1 MNELFHLF
9 ETIPASRKLDVQLSL
24 RPPRFQSVWR
34 FQQMDIAKNLY
45 TIFRGILL
53 AAIYVARRC
62 VSILNRHIVR
72 FSCFLRFNSTQQKIV
87 WIIIGH
93 GRWKNYSLSIKCSNC
108 SLNGNVISRNKI
120 GSLVLNRLICLV
132 RLYWS
137 YWSEMIGIEIL
148 DGVIIAF
155 LL

>member
-62 VSILNRHIVR
+62 VSILNRHLCTIFV
-72 FSCFLRFNSTQQKIV
+72 FPSFQQ
-87 WIIIGH
+87 H
-93 GRWKNYSLSIKCSNC
+93 AAE
-108 SLNGNVISRNKI
+108 
-120 GSLVLNRLICLV
+120 NRLNNN
-132 RLYWS
+132 RSWS
-137 YWSEMIGIEIL
+137 MEKLFVADEMLKLFAKWKCDITQ
-148 DGVIIAF
+148 
-155 LL
+155 